1 MCFLSMPPKWC
12 LSNDLA
18 LHREWSRTDAKKASY
33 QGKPAPGDPSPR
45 KPLQAP
51 APVLDRYDLA
61 ILRRCRP
68 TRAFPTPNS
77 PRASAQRG
85 ADLAKGAPAGRAG
98 LHHRLSRRDRPARVG
113 LGVLAFV
120 RVDAERNNAE
130 STRALEQAIRARPEV
145 VACHYIS
152 GTGTFELQVVATDLD
167 AFSRLSMEVLFKL
180 PNVKDMHT
188 RFSLGEVK
196 AGAGLPLG
204 HLAAPPNP

>member
-1 MCFLSMPPKWC
+1 MRPKKPV
-12 LSNDLA
+12 S
-18 LHREWSRTDAKKASY
+18 
-33 QGKPAPGDPSPR
+33 GKTSAAQAAPA
-45 KPLQAP
+45 QAP
-51 APVLDRYDLA
+51 AAAVAPVLDRYDIA
-61 ILRRCRP
+61 ILQALQSDARMSNTELAAHIGLSAAPTWRRVKWMEE
-68 TRAFPTPNS
+68 
-77 PRASAQRG
+77 QG
-85 ADLAKGAPAGRAG
+85 YIAGYHAEID
-98 LHHRLSRRDRPARVG
+98 RRKVG

-204 HLAAPPNP
+204 HLVA

>member
-1 MCFLSMPPKWC
+1 MP
-12 LSNDLA
+12 
-18 LHREWSRTDAKKASY
+18 RTSTA
-33 QGKPAPGDPSPR
+33 GKTSPR
-45 KPLQAP
+45 SPEPAQGPAGPAAP
-51 APVLDRYDLA
+51 ALDRYDLA
-61 ILRRCRP
+61 ILR
-68 TRAFPTPNS
+68 AL
-77 PRASAQRG
+77 Q
-85 ADLAKGAPAGRAG
+85 ADA
-98 LHHRLSRRDRPARVG
+98 RLSNAELASRIGLSAAPTWRRVRWLEEQGYITGYRAELDRRRVG

-145 VACHYIS
+145 VACHYVS

-167 AFSRLSMEVLFKL
+167 AYSRLSMDVLFKL

-204 HLAAPPNP
+204 HLTAPPND